1 MLIQW
6 QSVEWR
12 SLLSNLQAWSR
23 WHPPCTLVLPRKFR
37 MPCHCFREL
46 CLLPRCLSSFNSP
59 FMTNLVLISL
69 LRQSLWYGWKEIKS
83 GWRRHYITPLRKLS
97 SMAWIATPSHPHKD
111 TLTTRSVW
119 WWPPPVGWAKV
130 NFDGVHF
137 SHRRTLLDSHY
148 SP

>member
-6 QSVEWR
+6 QSVEWW

-69 LRQSLWYGWKEIKS
+69 LRQSLWYGWKEINW
-83 GWRRHYITPLRKLS
+83 GWGRHYTSEKAHLHGMDCNSVPSTQRYLNNQISLMVTTSSWLS
-97 SMAWIATPSHPHKD
+97 K
-111 TLTTRSVW
+111 
-119 WWPPPVGWAKV
+119 G
-130 NFDGVHF
+130 
-137 SHRRTLLDSHY
+137 
-148 SP
+148 